1 MAKTAKQII
10 MIKKKTRENQQNKG
24 NVINSKQKAIC
35 KYILEFYEGILI
47 MYVHVF

>member
-10 MIKKKTRENQQNKG
+10 MIKKKPKKQNNKKNQQNKG

-35 KYILEFYEGILI
+35 KYILEFYEGI
-47 MYVHVF
+47 

>member
-10 MIKKKTRENQQNKG
+10 MIKKTQETKQQKNQQNKG

-35 KYILEFYEGILI
+35 KYILEFYEGI
-47 MYVHVF
+47 

>member
-10 MIKKKTRENQQNKG
+10 MIKTKNQETKQQKNQQNKG

-35 KYILEFYEGILI
+35 KYILEFYEGI
-47 MYVHVF
+47 